1 MAYDMAVA
9 ALLLA
14 DKMAD
19 AQYMAVVVEEVNVEI
34 GVVDETRF
42 IIDNEE
48 DYIIFMVDDVAVMV
62 ISAKV

>member
-1 MAYDMAVA
+1 
-9 ALLLA
+9 
-14 DKMAD
+14 
-19 AQYMAVVVEEVNVEI
+19 MAVVVEEVNVEI
-34 GVVDETRF
+34 VVVDEETRF